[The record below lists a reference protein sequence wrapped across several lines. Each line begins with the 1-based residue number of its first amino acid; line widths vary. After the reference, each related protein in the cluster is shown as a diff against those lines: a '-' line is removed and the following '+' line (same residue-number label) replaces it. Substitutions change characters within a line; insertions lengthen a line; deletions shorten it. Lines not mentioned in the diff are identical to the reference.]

1 MKTVAI
7 IACCALFVAAASA
20 DDVPPRL
27 DHLFRAPVAAP
38 APPASAPSAPQPA
51 PPSSATPPAASGY
64 VIAPNGRDTRW
75 SPLQRTP

>member
-1 MKTVAI
+1 MKAVAL

-20 DDVPPRL
+20 DDAPPRL
-27 DHLFRAPVAAP
+27 DHLFRTPVVAP
-38 APPASAPSAPQPA
+38 APPASAPSAQQPA
-51 PPSSATPPAASGY
+51 PPTSTPPPVASGY